1 MPMRALLASAVSVCL
16 LTNCTPYQEIDRSEG
31 GADIA
36 APVGSTPAEPATEE
50 ALQTGAAEGGAGQI
64 DTSVAAVHKIR
75 NKSDIAGTADAMLK
89 LADKDSDGMLT
100 RDEFDLLAPALAQ
113 ADNSVN
119 PSVEGGPVANPG
131 AGEVTGETTAE
142 PIRAEEFFSETA
154 SADNTI
160 SRNELAT
167 ALTSRFDAADA
178 DANGELSPEESSRF
192 AASMLFARE

>member
-31 GADIA
+31 GSDIA
-36 APVGSTPAEPATEE
+36 APVGNTPAEPATEE

-154 SADNTI
+154 SSDNTI